1 MIYRALDKNSDYQ
14 LGAFLV
20 DSPACVAQAVQ
31 TRLNMWTGEWFL
43 DVTDGTPY
51 MQDILGRNTNY
62 DFEIKSRILNTPGVV
77 SITDYTSTVTN
88 RALSVQCVIQTAYA
102 TMTPAGL
109 SVQQSLI
116 GINFVLGQSV
126 LL

>member
-1 MIYRALDKNSDYQ
+1 MIYRQLDSNGDYQ
-14 LGAFLV
+14 LGAFLA

-31 TRLNMWTGEWFL
+31 TRLNLWAGEWFL

-62 DFEIKSRILNTPGVV
+62 DFEIKARILNTPGVV
-77 SITDYTSTVTN
+77 AITDYTSTVTN

-102 TMTPAGL
+102 P
-109 SVQQSLI
+109 V
-116 GINFVLGQSV
+116 GINFVLG
-126 LL
+126 

>member
-1 MIYRALDKNSDYQ
+1 MIYRKLDKNSDYQ
-14 LGAFLV
+14 LGAFLA

-31 TRLNMWTGEWFL
+31 TRLNLWVGEWFL

-62 DFEIKSRILNTPGVV
+62 DFEIKARILTTPGVV

-102 TMTPAGL
+102 TSTP
-109 SVQQSLI
+109 V